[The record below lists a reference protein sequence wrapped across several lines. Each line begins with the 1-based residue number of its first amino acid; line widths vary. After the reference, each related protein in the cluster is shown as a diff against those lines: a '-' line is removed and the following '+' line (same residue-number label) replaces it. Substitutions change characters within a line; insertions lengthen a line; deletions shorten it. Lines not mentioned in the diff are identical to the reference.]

1 LAPEK
6 PSFLSEN
13 VKERMKLKIVS
24 IAFSL
29 EVKKL
34 LISEN
39 IIVSLCRSILF
50 GFCLA
55 TQSY

>member
-34 LISEN
+34 FISEIPN
-39 IIVSLCRSILF
+39 HQYSFSTSF
-50 GFCLA
+50 G
-55 TQSY
+55 